1 VSHWITIHHSLVVRN
16 SSSFMIILISYALKS
31 KGNIATLAGVGVL
44 VVFILSV
51 NAVIVSFHHVWYEMK
66 LTRWDLD
73 ILHVQGSEGSP
84 PRGGNCDV

>member
-1 VSHWITIHHSLVVRN
+1 
-16 SSSFMIILISYALKS
+16 MIILISYALKS
-31 KGNIATLAGVGVL
+31 KGNIATWAGVGVL

-51 NAVIVSFHHVWYEMK
+51 NAVIVSFHQVWHEMK

-73 ILHVQGSEGSP
+73 ILHVQGSP